1 MSITITA
8 EGMDAAMARM
18 RETLEAVGEQKA
30 RAALARAINRTL
42 TAVRAEAA
50 RIARTTYTARQKK
63 LFDNIFINRAGR
75 GKLEGVLEIHGSPG
89 MSLIHFEATPN
100 RPQRPAAR
108 PADGVSAR
116 ILRSGSRKVAR
127 SHKSG
132 GSKSFVIRK
141 PQGGYGVFV
150 RHGQKLEMLFGPSPV
165 QALQRADS
173 QERMIERADEVFSRR
188 LRHELD
194 VLLSGIVR
202 G

>member
-8 EGMDAAMARM
+8 EGVDAAMARM

-30 RAALARAINRTL
+30 RAALVRAINRTL

-75 GKLEGVLEIHGSPG
+75 SNLEATLEVRGRPG

-100 RPQRPAAR
+100 RPQRPGSR
-108 PADGVSAR
+108 PADGVRVR
-116 ILRSGSRKVAR
+116 IRKDGSRHAAR
-127 SHKSG
+127 SHVPG

-150 RHGQKLEMLFGPSPV
+150 RHGQELEMLYGPTPV
-165 QALQRADS
+165 QALQRADT
-173 QERMIERADEVFSRR
+173 QERLLERAETVFSGR

-194 VLLSGIVR
+194 VLLSGLVR

>member
-8 EGMDAAMARM
+8 EGMDSAVRRM
-18 RETLEAVGEQKA
+18 QAVLDAVGEKNA
-30 RAALARAINRTL
+30 GTALARALNRGL
-42 TAVRAEAA
+42 QSARAEAL
-50 RIARTTYTARQKK
+50 RIGRTAYTARP
-63 LFDNIFINRAGR
+63 DDIFEQVRARRAGR
-75 GKLEGVLEIHGSPG
+75 SHLEATLEVRGRPG

-100 RPQRPAAR
+100 RPQRPGSR
-108 PADGVSAR
+108 PADGVRVR
-116 ILRSGSRKVAR
+116 IRKDGSRKVAR
-127 SHKSG
+127 SHKPG
-132 GSKSFVIRK
+132 GSKSFIIRK

-150 RHGQKLEMLFGPSPV
+150 RHGQELEMLYGPSPV

-173 QERMIERADEVFSRR
+173 QERLVERAEDVFSRR